1 MCVYIRTCLKSKYDM
16 QRDTG
21 RNKERERENLM
32 TWLWMYTLNP
42 KMLYTLHPKS

>member
-21 RNKERERENLM
+21 RNKERERERESHDM
-32 TWLWMYTLNP
+32 VVDVYP
-42 KMLYTLHPKS
+42 KP